1 LFSASIFNA
10 EIINSAPSGEK
21 KMRDLIMSE
30 KAMGLDARLQM
41 LRNLYEEKIPFN
53 KILGLKIEFLKTED
67 VRVRFEMKDA
77 FIGNFVHGILH
88 GGVISAV
95 LDTTG
100 GLTASLGVL
109 QKMKGDTAVEIGKSL
124 TKIGT
129 IDLRVDYLRPGK
141 GDYFVSTGSIMRA
154 GRRVSVT
161 RMELYNDQDLLIAV
175 GTGTYIVG

>member
-1 LFSASIFNA
+1 
-10 EIINSAPSGEK
+10 
-21 KMRDLIMSE
+21 MSD
-30 KAMGLDARLQM
+30 KTMCLDDRFQM
-41 LRNLYEEKIPFN
+41 LRKLYEEKIPFN
-53 KILGLKIEFLKTED
+53 KILGLKIELLNMED
-67 VRVRFEMKDA
+67 LRVKFEMKDE

-100 GLTASLGVL
+100 GLTASLGAL
-109 QKMKGDTAVEIGKSL
+109 QKMKGQTAEEIGKSL

-129 IDLRVDYLRPGK
+129 IDLRIDYLRPGK
-141 GDYFVSTGSIMRA
+141 GNYFVSTGSIMRA

>member
-1 LFSASIFNA
+1 MSDQ
-10 EIINSAPSGEK
+10 K
-21 KMRDLIMSE
+21 KSFDKIW
-30 KAMGLDARLQM
+30 KI
-41 LRNLYEEKIPFN
+41 LRELYEHKIPFN
-53 KILGLKIEFLKTED
+53 KVLGLQVESLKMED
-67 VRVRFEMKDA
+67 VRVKFEMKDD
-77 FIGNFVHGILH
+77 FIGNYVQGILH

-109 QKMKGDTAVEIGKSL
+109 QKMKGHTAEEIGKNL

-129 IDLRVDYLRPGK
+129 IDLRIDYLRPGK
-141 GDYFVSTGSIMRA
+141 GDYFIATGSIMRA

-161 RMELYNDQDLLIAV
+161 RMELYNDQNLLIAV

>member
-1 LFSASIFNA
+1 MPHKTI
-10 EIINSAPSGEK
+10 
-21 KMRDLIMSE
+21 DLDDRM
-30 KAMGLDARLQM
+30 QM
-41 LRNLYEEKIPFN
+41 LRKLYEDKIPFN
-53 KILGLKIEFLKTED
+53 KVLGLKIESLEIDD
-67 VRVRFEMKDA
+67 VRIKFEMKDA
-77 FIGNFVHGILH
+77 FIGNFVQGILH
-88 GGVISAV
+88 GGVISSV

-109 QKMKGDTAVEIGKSL
+109 QKMAGRTAEEIGKSL

-141 GDYFVSTGSIMRA
+141 GHHFVSKGSIMRA

-161 RMELYNDQDLLIAV
+161 RMEFYNDRNLLIAV

>member
-1 LFSASIFNA
+1 MSDQ
-10 EIINSAPSGEK
+10 K
-21 KMRDLIMSE
+21 KKFDKIWHILSE
-30 KAMGLDARLQM
+30 
-41 LRNLYEEKIPFN
+41 LYERKIPFN
-53 KILGLKIEFLKTED
+53 KVLGLKIESLKMED
-67 VRVRFEMKDA
+67 VRVKFEMKDE
-77 FIGNFVHGILH
+77 FIGNYVHGILH

-109 QKMKGDTAVEIGKSL
+109 QKMAGQTPEKIGKSL

-129 IDLRVDYLRPGK
+129 IDLRIDYLRPGK
-141 GDYFVSTGSIMRA
+141 GVYFVATGSIMRA

-161 RMELYNDQDLLIAV
+161 RMELYNDQAVLIAV

>member
-1 LFSASIFNA
+1 M
-10 EIINSAPSGEK
+10 PDQK
-21 KMRDLIMSE
+21 KSFDKIW
-30 KAMGLDARLQM
+30 KI
-41 LRNLYEEKIPFN
+41 LRELYERKIPFN
-53 KILGLKIEFLKTED
+53 KVLGLKIASLKMED
-67 VRVRFEMKDA
+67 VRVEFQMKDE
-77 FIGNFVHGILH
+77 FIGNYVQGILH

-109 QKMKGDTAVEIGKSL
+109 RKMAGQTAEEIGKRL

-129 IDLRVDYLRPGK
+129 IDLRIDYLRPGK
-141 GDYFVSTGSIMRA
+141 GKYFVATGSIMRA

-161 RMELYNDQDLLIAV
+161 RMELYNDQNVLIAV

>member
-1 LFSASIFNA
+1 
-10 EIINSAPSGEK
+10 
-21 KMRDLIMSE
+21 MSDQNKGFDKICNILHE
-30 KAMGLDARLQM
+30 
-41 LRNLYEEKIPFN
+41 LYERKIPFN
-53 KILGLKIEFLKTED
+53 KVLGLKIESLKMDNVCIKFKMED
-67 VRVRFEMKDA
+67 D
-77 FIGNFVHGILH
+77 FIGNYVQGILH

-100 GLTASLGVL
+100 GLAASMGVL
-109 QKMKGDTAVEIGKSL
+109 QKMVGRTAEEIGKSL

-129 IDLRVDYLRPGK
+129 IDLRIDYLRPGK
-141 GDYFVSTGSIMRA
+141 GKYFIAKGSIMRA

>member
-1 LFSASIFNA
+1 MSDQKKSFDRIESILH
-10 EIINSAPSGEK
+10 E
-21 KMRDLIMSE
+21 
-30 KAMGLDARLQM
+30 
-41 LRNLYEEKIPFN
+41 LYERKIPFN
-53 KILGLKIEFLKTED
+53 KVLGLKIESLKMED
-67 VRVRFEMKDA
+67 VKVKFEMKDD
-77 FIGNFVHGILH
+77 FIGNYVQGILH

-109 QKMKGDTAVEIGKSL
+109 QKMKGHTPEEIGKSL

-129 IDLRVDYLRPGK
+129 IDLRIDYLRPGK
-141 GDYFVSTGSIMRA
+141 GTYFVSTGSIMRA

-161 RMELYNDQDLLIAV
+161 RMELYNDQNVLIAV

>member
-1 LFSASIFNA
+1 M
-10 EIINSAPSGEK
+10 PDQK
-21 KMRDLIMSE
+21 KSSDKIW
-30 KAMGLDARLQM
+30 KI
-41 LRNLYEEKIPFN
+41 LRELYERKIPFN
-53 KILGLKIEFLKTED
+53 KVLGLKIESLKVEE
-67 VRVRFEMKDA
+67 VRVKFEMKDA
-77 FIGNFVHGILH
+77 FVGNYVHGILH

-109 QKMKGDTAVEIGKSL
+109 QKMAGQTPEKIGKSL

-129 IDLRVDYLRPGK
+129 IDLRIDYLRPGK
-141 GDYFVSTGSIMRA
+141 GNYFVATGAIMRA

-161 RMELYNDQDLLIAV
+161 RMELYNDQDVLIAV

>member
-1 LFSASIFNA
+1 MPDKTI
-10 EIINSAPSGEK
+10 
-21 KMRDLIMSE
+21 DL
-30 KAMGLDARLQM
+30 DDRLQM
-41 LRNLYEEKIPFN
+41 LRKLYEHKIPFN
-53 KILGLKIEFLKTED
+53 KILGLEIESLKMEN
-67 VRVRFEMKDA
+67 VRIKFEMKDE
-77 FIGNFVHGILH
+77 FIGNFVQGILH

-109 QKMKGDTAVEIGKSL
+109 QKMKGHTAEEIGNSL

-129 IDLRVDYLRPGK
+129 IDLRIDYLRPGK
-141 GDYFVSTGSIMRA
+141 GNYFVSTGSIMRA

>member
-1 LFSASIFNA
+1 M
-10 EIINSAPSGEK
+10 PDQK
-21 KMRDLIMSE
+21 KSSDKIWKILCEM
-30 KAMGLDARLQM
+30 
-41 LRNLYEEKIPFN
+41 YERKIPFN
-53 KILGLKIEFLKTED
+53 RVLGLKIESLKMED
-67 VRVRFEMKDA
+67 VRVMFDMKDA
-77 FIGNFVHGILH
+77 FIGNYVHGILH

-109 QKMKGDTAVEIGKSL
+109 QKMKGQTAEEIGKSL

-129 IDLRVDYLRPGK
+129 IDLRIDYLRPGK
-141 GDYFVSTGSIMRA
+141 GNYFVATGAIMRA

-161 RMELYNDQDLLIAV
+161 RMELYNDQNVLIAV

>member
-1 LFSASIFNA
+1 M
-10 EIINSAPSGEK
+10 PDQK
-21 KMRDLIMSE
+21 KSSDKIWKILCEM
-30 KAMGLDARLQM
+30 
-41 LRNLYEEKIPFN
+41 YERKIPFN
-53 KILGLKIEFLKTED
+53 KVLGLKIESLKMED
-67 VRVRFEMKDA
+67 VRVKFDMKDA
-77 FIGNFVHGILH
+77 FIGNYVHGILH

-109 QKMKGDTAVEIGKSL
+109 QKMKGQTAEEIGKSL

-129 IDLRVDYLRPGK
+129 IDLRIDYLRPGK
-141 GDYFVSTGSIMRA
+141 GNCFVGTGAIMRS

-161 RMELYNDQDLLIAV
+161 RMELYNDQDVLIAV

>member
-1 LFSASIFNA
+1 
-10 EIINSAPSGEK
+10 
-21 KMRDLIMSE
+21 MSDQ
-30 KAMGLDARLQM
+30 ATYIDDRLLM
-41 LRNLYEEKIPFN
+41 LRNLYEQKIPFN
-53 KILGLKIEFLKTED
+53 KILGFQIESLKMED

-77 FIGNFVHGILH
+77 FIGNFVQGILH

-109 QKMKGDTAVEIGKSL
+109 EKMADHRPEDIGKSL

-141 GDYFVSTGSIMRA
+141 GNYFVSTGAIMRA

-161 RMELYNDQDLLIAV
+161 RMELYNDQNLLIAV

>member
-1 LFSASIFNA
+1 M
-10 EIINSAPSGEK
+10 PDQK
-21 KMRDLIMSE
+21 KNFDNIGKILHE
-30 KAMGLDARLQM
+30 
-41 LRNLYEEKIPFN
+41 LYERKIPFN
-53 KILGLKIEFLKTED
+53 KVLGLKIESLKMED
-67 VRVRFEMKDA
+67 VRMRFEMKDA
-77 FIGNFVHGILH
+77 FVGNYVQGILH

-109 QKMKGDTAVEIGKSL
+109 QKMKGHTAEEIGKSL

-129 IDLRVDYLRPGK
+129 IDLRIDYLRPGK
-141 GDYFVSTGSIMRA
+141 GDYFISRGSIMRA

-161 RMELYNDQDLLIAV
+161 RMELYNDRDILIAV

>member
-1 LFSASIFNA
+1 MSDKTI
-10 EIINSAPSGEK
+10 
-21 KMRDLIMSE
+21 DL
-30 KAMGLDARLQM
+30 DDRLQM
-41 LRNLYEEKIPFN
+41 LRNLYEQEIPFN
-53 KILGLKIEFLKTED
+53 KVLGLKIESLKLED
-67 VRVRFEMKDA
+67 VRVTFVMKDA
-77 FIGNFVHGILH
+77 FIGNFVQGILH

-100 GLTASLGVL
+100 GITASLGVL
-109 QKMKGDTAVEIGKSL
+109 RRMAGRTSEEVGKSL
-124 TKIGT
+124 TRIGT

-141 GDYFVSTGSIMRA
+141 GNHFVSTGSIMRA

>member
-1 LFSASIFNA
+1 MSD
-10 EIINSAPSGEK
+10 K
-21 KMRDLIMSE
+21 KIDI
-30 KAMGLDARLQM
+30 DDRLQI
-41 LRNLYEEKIPFN
+41 LTKLYEQKIPFN
-53 KILGLKIEFLKTED
+53 KVLGLQIESLETEN
-67 VRVRFEMKDA
+67 VRVKFEMKEA
-77 FIGNFVHGILH
+77 FIGNYVHGILH

-109 QKMKGDTAVEIGKSL
+109 QKMAGRTAEEIGKSL

-129 IDLRVDYLRPGK
+129 IDLRIDYLRPGK
-141 GDYFVSTGSIMRA
+141 GNYFVAKGSIMRA

-161 RMELYNDQDLLIAV
+161 RMELHNDQDLLIAV

>member
-1 LFSASIFNA
+1 MSDKNIELDSRL
-10 EIINSAPSGEK
+10 
-21 KMRDLIMSE
+21 KMLC
-30 KAMGLDARLQM
+30 
-41 LRNLYEEKIPFN
+41 NLYEQKIPFN
-53 KILGLKIEFLKTED
+53 NVLGLKVKSLKMED
-67 VRVRFEMKDA
+67 VRVKFEMKDT
-77 FIGNFVHGILH
+77 FIGNYVQGILH

-109 QKMKGDTAVEIGKSL
+109 QKMKGQTAEEIGKSL

-129 IDLRVDYLRPGK
+129 IDLRIDYLRPGK
-141 GDYFVSTGSIMRA
+141 GNYFVATGSIMRA

-161 RMELYNDQDLLIAV
+161 RMELYNDQNVLIAV

>member
-1 LFSASIFNA
+1 M
-10 EIINSAPSGEK
+10 PDQK
-21 KMRDLIMSE
+21 KSFDKIWQILCE
-30 KAMGLDARLQM
+30 
-41 LRNLYEEKIPFN
+41 LYERKIPFN
-53 KILGLKIEFLKTED
+53 KVLGLQIESLKMDD
-67 VRVRFEMKDA
+67 VRVKLEMKDA
-77 FIGNFVHGILH
+77 FIGNYVHGILH

-109 QKMKGDTAVEIGKSL
+109 QKMVGQTAEEIGKRL

-129 IDLRVDYLRPGK
+129 IDLRIDYLRPGK
-141 GDYFVSTGSIMRA
+141 GKYFVATGSIMRA

-161 RMELYNDQDLLIAV
+161 RMELYNDEKVLIAV

>member
-1 LFSASIFNA
+1 M
-10 EIINSAPSGEK
+10 PDQK
-21 KMRDLIMSE
+21 KSSNKIWKILCEM
-30 KAMGLDARLQM
+30 
-41 LRNLYEEKIPFN
+41 YERKIPFN
-53 KILGLKIEFLKTED
+53 RVLGLKIESLKMED
-67 VRVRFEMKDA
+67 VRVKFDMKDA
-77 FIGNFVHGILH
+77 FIGNYVHGILH

-109 QKMKGDTAVEIGKSL
+109 QKMKGQTAEEIGKSL

-129 IDLRVDYLRPGK
+129 IDLRIDYLRPGK
-141 GDYFVSTGSIMRA
+141 GNYFVATGAIMRA

-161 RMELYNDQDLLIAV
+161 RMELYNAQNVLIAV

>member
-1 LFSASIFNA
+1 MIFLPRVFRKRVLYW
-10 EIINSAPSGEK
+10 SF
-21 KMRDLIMSE
+21 IMSDKNIE
-30 KAMGLDARLQM
+30 LDSRLRM
-41 LRNLYEEKIPFN
+41 LCKLYEQKIPFN
-53 KILGLKIEFLKTED
+53 KVLGLKVESLMMED
-67 VRVRFEMKDA
+67 VRVKFEMKDA
-77 FIGNFVHGILH
+77 FIGNYVQGILH

-109 QKMKGDTAVEIGKSL
+109 EKMKGQTAEEIGKSL

-129 IDLRVDYLRPGK
+129 IDLRIDYLRPGK
-141 GDYFVSTGSIMRA
+141 GNYFVATGSIMRA

-161 RMELYNDQDLLIAV
+161 RMELYNDQNVLIAV

>member
-1 LFSASIFNA
+1 MSD
-10 EIINSAPSGEK
+10 EK
-21 KMRDLIMSE
+21 KDFDKIW
-30 KAMGLDARLQM
+30 KI
-41 LRNLYEEKIPFN
+41 LRELYERKIPFN
-53 KILGLKIEFLKTED
+53 KVLGLNIESLKMED
-67 VRVRFEMKDA
+67 VRVKFEMKDA
-77 FIGNFVHGILH
+77 FIGNYVQGILH

-109 QKMKGDTAVEIGKSL
+109 QKMAGRTAEEIGKSL

-129 IDLRVDYLRPGK
+129 IDLRIDYLRPGK
-141 GDYFVSTGSIMRA
+141 GNYFVATGSIMRA

-161 RMELYNDQDLLIAV
+161 RMELYNDQNVLIAV

>member
-1 LFSASIFNA
+1 M
-10 EIINSAPSGEK
+10 PDQK
-21 KMRDLIMSE
+21 KSSDKIW
-30 KAMGLDARLQM
+30 KI
-41 LRNLYEEKIPFN
+41 LRELYERKIPFN
-53 KILGLKIEFLKTED
+53 EVLGLKIESLEMED
-67 VRVRFEMKDA
+67 VRVKFEMKDA
-77 FIGNFVHGILH
+77 FIGNYVHGILH

-109 QKMKGDTAVEIGKSL
+109 QKMAGRTAEEIGKNL

-129 IDLRVDYLRPGK
+129 IDLRIDYLRPGK
-141 GDYFVSTGSIMRA
+141 GKYFVATGSIMRA

-161 RMELYNDQDLLIAV
+161 RMELYNDQNVLIAV